1 MQLIITGCE
10 YVGKTTLAERVSQ
23 WIADT
28 MGSSRSFHDH
38 FTLPSPEVRDQD
50 GELFMQMSPDFK
62 ERFQRY
68 MIEYHLIPSFL
79 TDNDHMLTGFHIEEA
94 VFAPLYYG
102 YGGEGQ
108 YAARSPF
115 ARSIEKRI
123 MEIAPEMVLVLLRAS
138 PEAIMNRMKENPRPR
153 DQAGRRDG
161 ILQEKDVEYALE
173 QFDQEFSSSL
183 IRRKFQIDNTDLTP
197 EETLQQFVDNIK
209 KHLSSK
215 DQLRI
220 TTHQAL
226 SASGEGKGRQ
236 VAHVKTRNH

>member
-1 MQLIITGCE
+1 MNLIITGCE

-28 MGSSRSFHDH
+28 MGTSRSFHDH
-38 FTLPSPEVRDQD
+38 FTLPSPEVRDRD

-68 MIEYHLIPSFL
+68 MIEYHLLPAFF
-79 TDNDHMLTGFHIEEA
+79 TDPDHMLTGFHIEEA

-108 YAARSPF
+108 YAARSSF

-123 MEIAPEMVLVLLRAS
+123 LEIAPDTILVLLKAS
-138 PEAIMNRMKENPRPR
+138 PEAIRQRMKENPRPR

-161 ILQEKDVEYALE
+161 ILQDKDVEHVLQAFQNE
-173 QFDQEFSSSL
+173 FDATL
-183 IRRKFQIDNTDLTP
+183 LRKRIQIDNTDLTP
-197 EETLQQFVDNIK
+197 GETLQEFVENVQ
-209 KHLSSK
+209 KHISQR
-215 DQLRI
+215 DRLRI
-220 TTHQAL
+220 LTHQAL
-226 SASGEGKGRQ
+226 LKTGEAKSGE
-236 VAHVKTRNH
+236 VAHIKTRNY